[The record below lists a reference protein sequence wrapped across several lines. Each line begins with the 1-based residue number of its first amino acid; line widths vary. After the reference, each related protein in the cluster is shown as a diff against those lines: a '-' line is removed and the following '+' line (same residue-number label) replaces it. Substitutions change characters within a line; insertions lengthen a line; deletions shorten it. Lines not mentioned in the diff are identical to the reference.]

1 MRKER
6 NLYID
11 IVKAVS
17 IILVIVGHCIQYG
30 SGKEFLKGLLFF
42 ENPLFIFIYSF
53 HMPLFM
59 LISGYLF
66 SYSLENKRWNEVLLI
81 KFQQLIIPLVSW
93 SAVSLCIDVYKVLLG
108 NISDSITVIWII
120 KKLISHFVYGP
131 WFLWAI
137 WWCSLVILIVKN
149 LLNDN
154 ILIYIFGCFLTF
166 ILPDVL
172 NLAVYKFMWPFFL
185 IAYMFNSYDWKSK
198 LKTVY
203 LNKVFVIFVSTLFL
217 VLLIFYDY
225 DKYIYTSGYTILGKK
240 AIVQIYNDLFR
251 FAIGMVGSITIM
263 HILYALI
270 NKLPSRVAHFFAYIG
285 KSTMGIYIIS
295 GYIFKE
301 ILCSVASQ
309 LSGVNYFYIF
319 IETLC
324 ILFISIIGTAFL
336 KKNNLTNRLF
346 LGGR

>member
-11 IVKAVS
+11 IIKAVS

-30 SGKEFLKGLLFF
+30 SGIEFLQGQLFF
-42 ENPLFIFIYSF
+42 ENPIFIFIYSF

-66 SYSLENKRWNEVLLI
+66 ACSLENKRWDEVLLI
-81 KFQQLIIPLVSW
+81 KFKQLIIPLACW
-93 SAVSLCIDVYKVLLG
+93 SVFSLCMDVCKVLLG
-108 NISDSITVIWII
+108 NTSTSITVIWII
-120 KKLISHFVYGP
+120 KKLIYHFVYGP

-154 ILIYIFGCFLTF
+154 FLIYICCCFLTF

-172 NLAVYKFMWPFFL
+172 SLELYKFMWPFFL
-185 IAYMFNSYDWKSK
+185 IAYMFNSYDWKNK

-203 LNKVFVIFVSTLFL
+203 QNKIFVIVVSTLFL
-217 VLLIFYDY
+217 VLLFFYDY
-225 DKYIYTSGYTILGKK
+225 DKYIYTSGYTILGKN

-251 FAIGMVGSITIM
+251 FVIGMVGSITVLLI
-263 HILYALI
+263 IYAFVK
-270 NKLPSRVAHFFAYIG
+270 KLPGRVAHFFAYIG
-285 KSTMGIYIIS
+285 KNTMGIYIIS
-295 GYIFKE
+295 NYIFAE
-301 ILCSVASQ
+301 ILRSVASS
-309 LSGVNYFYIF
+309 LSGVNYFYIC

-324 ILFISIIGTAFL
+324 ILFVSIMITAFL
-336 KKNNLTNRLF
+336 KKNKLTNCLL